1 MNWVRVGLLVLAVAV
16 AVPGVVAAQESDVL
30 TGRVTGD
37 DGRPVA
43 GARVTVMSIE
53 TEISRSVITDGNG
66 RYMVIFPDGGG
77 RYIVR
82 VSFIG
87 MAEVTQAV
95 VRNAEE
101 ELLLTNFTMA
111 PQAIELEAIEVTG
124 LRPPPGQGGSGEQ
137 STGLSQELVNRLPLP
152 DLDPNTLALL
162 AAGVV
167 GTSLDSLSGRMG
179 FSVAGMSDL
188 LNQITLDGV
197 NLGESGLGVPEEG
210 VRATQITT
218 STFDAS
224 RGGFAGGQVSMTTS
238 RGNNRNAGSLSYRLD
253 DDAFQLR
260 SSPTT
265 NAFTRHNLGGSWGGP
280 IVRNRLF
287 YNASFQLSRNTNHRF
302 ALSADDPLAA
312 QRSGVSVDS
321 IGRFL
326 DILNSGYGFP
336 TAGQTGPY
344 DQFNGDIR
352 LQGRIDWNM
361 VQGRGTS
368 QTLSTRFNL
377 NVNDQ
382 DSTRINTLDLAQHG
396 GEQERNNRMVSTTLT
411 SRFGTNWTNAFRLSY
426 SENWNDQLPYIE
438 MPEGQVRVT
447 SDFDDGTR
455 GTRTLTFGGN
465 RNMPQ
470 EAYSRDLLAGNDV
483 SFLLPIGN
491 QLHRLKV
498 GASLEKSRNVNR
510 STDNLFGAF
519 TFNSLEDFEANLP
532 DRYERSLT
540 ERETRTGTINT
551 GLYFGD
557 TWRVSQPLEITLGM
571 RWDHTKF
578 DQAVPYNPAVEQA
591 FGRRTDF
598 TPVATGFSPRAGFS
612 YRLNAQGQAP
622 RSLSGGIGLFAGRA
636 PTNIFSA
643 ALRQTGLP
651 DAEQRLI
658 CIGDA
663 VPVPDWDLYL
673 GDPTAVPVTCAD
685 GGPGTPDVLSSRA
698 PTVTLIDPDQ
708 SMPSSVRIDL
718 GYRTRLPFN
727 LNGNFRYS
735 YSRGFGLWGYTDVNL
750 DTSNSFMLGTEPRT
764 FFGDV
769 SAIVPGTGA
778 VALAGSRVHSAFGN
792 VYDVQSNRASNT
804 HQLSVQASGLL
815 PIRNSTFNLNYTLTF
830 ARDQASGSFG
840 QATTAGDPNIA
851 EWAVSGN
858 DRRHTMNLTLAYPI
872 SQVFEITAITRLSSG
887 QPFTPMVNRDINGD
901 GARNDRA
908 FLFDPAATA
917 DTAIANG
924 MARLIDAV
932 PGSVREC
939 LVSQLGEIADRNS
952 CRNPWTQS
960 LDLRASIRPD
970 LPNVGRRLTISLDG
984 RNVLTGLDQIIN
996 GRNNMKGWGEGQRA
1010 DQNLLEVRG
1019 FDPTT
1024 RSFVYEVNEGFG
1036 QTNRGP
1042 NAFRNAFSLT
1052 VSARLAIGGQPG
1064 LNNRGFGTIAAP
1076 SFGGLGDGGR
1086 GGRGDFGGPGGPGGP
1101 GGGRGFGG
1109 GFGGGMAELLRSG
1122 TEGASVDSLLN
1133 VTLSNPV
1140 AKILGL
1146 GDSLALTE
1154 AQVLTLGLIS
1164 DSLDARLEQR
1174 RAALRPLLENLT
1186 SQAAAR
1192 GEQGRPGG
1200 VAPQALQQIQLEIQ
1214 PQLEGAQRET
1224 REAVASAQRTV
1235 TPEQWQTVPAELRNA
1250 GETPAGGTRGGFNAV
1265 GLIDRMLANP
1275 LPVVLA
1281 LEDTLGLSAK
1291 QVAQIETLSK
1301 ALQGKLDKRR
1311 EDLGRR
1317 FDNAATGQQQGQIF
1331 QQIQPD
1337 IEATRREVQDAL
1349 SAVEKILTPDQWKRL
1364 PERVRNPFQ
1373 QGGGRRGG

>member
-1 MNWVRVGLLVLAVAV
+1 MRWMRFLLFVLAVSI
-16 AVPGVVAAQESDVL
+16 PGRVTAQESDVL
-30 TGRVTGD
+30 TGRIVGQ
-37 DGRPVA
+37 DGKPVA

-53 TEISRSVITDGNG
+53 TEISRSVLTDGNG

-77 RYIVR
+77 RYVVR
-82 VSFIG
+82 VAFIG
-87 MAEVTQAV
+87 MAEITQAV

-124 LRPPPGQGGSGEQ
+124 RRPPPGQGNSGEQ
-137 STGLSQELVNRLPLP
+137 STALSQEMVNRLPLP

-179 FSVAGMSDL
+179 FSVAGMSEL

-210 VRATQITT
+210 VRATQVTT

-238 RGNNRNAGSLSYRLD
+238 RGNNRNAGSLTYRLD
-253 DDAFQLR
+253 DDALQLR

-287 YNASFQLSRNTNHRF
+287 YNASFQFSRNTNHRF

-326 DILNSGYGFP
+326 NILDTGYGFP
-336 TAGQTGPY
+336 TEGQTGAY
-344 DQFNGDIR
+344 DQLNGDLR
-352 LQGRIDWNM
+352 LQGRIDWNAL
-361 VQGRGTS
+361 QGQGTS

-396 GEQERNNRMVSTTLT
+396 GEQDRNNRMVATTLT
-411 SRFGTNWTNAFRLSY
+411 SRFGTKWTNAFRVAY
-426 SENWNDQLPYIE
+426 SESWNDQLPYIE

-470 EAYSRDLLAGNDV
+470 EAYSRELSAQNDA
-483 SFLLPIGN
+483 SFLLPVGG
-491 QLHRLKV
+491 QLHRLKI
-498 GASLEKSRNVNR
+498 GASIEKARNVNR

-519 TFNSLEDFEANLP
+519 TFNSLEDFEANRP
-532 DRYERSLT
+532 ERYERSLT

-557 TWRVSQPLEITLGM
+557 TWRVSQPLEITLGL
-571 RWDHTKF
+571 RWDRTKF
-578 DQAVPYNPAVEQA
+578 DQAVPYNPAVEAA

-598 TPVATGFSPRAGFS
+598 TPVATQFSPRLGFS

-622 RSLSGGIGLFAGRA
+622 KSLSGGIGLFAGRA

-658 CIGDA
+658 CIGEA
-663 VPVPDWDLYL
+663 VPIPDWDLYI
-673 GDPTAVPVTCAD
+673 GDPNAVPTTCAD

-698 PTVTLIDPDQ
+698 PTVTLIDPHQ
-708 SMPSSVRIDL
+708 SMPSSVRFDL
-718 GYRTRLPFN
+718 GYRARLPFN
-727 LNGNFRYS
+727 LNGNFRYQF
-735 YSRGFGLWGYTDVNL
+735 SRGFGLWGYTDINL
-750 DTSNSFMLGTEPRT
+750 DTSNSFMLGNEPRP
-764 FFGDV
+764 FFGDIG
-769 SAIVPGTGA
+769 AIVPGTGA
-778 VALAGSRVHSAFGN
+778 VSLAGSRINSEFGN
-792 VYDVQSNRASNT
+792 VYDVLSNRASNT
-804 HQLSVQASGLL
+804 HQFTVQAGGLL
-815 PIRNSTFNLNYTLTF
+815 PIRNSRFNLNYTLTF

-840 QATTAGDPNIA
+840 QATTSDDPNVA

-858 DRRHTMNLTLAYPI
+858 DRRHNLNLTLSYPI
-872 SQVFEITAITRLSSG
+872 SQSIEITAITRLSSG
-887 QPFTPMVNRDINGD
+887 QPFTPIVNRDINGD

-908 FLFDPAATA
+908 FIFDPATTG
-917 DTAIANG
+917 DSAIANG
-924 MARLIDAV
+924 MARLLDAV

-939 LVSQLGEIADRNS
+939 LESQIGEIAERNS

-960 LDLRASIRPD
+960 LDLRASIRPN
-970 LPNVGRRLTISLDG
+970 LPTVGRRLTLSLDG
-984 RNVLTGLDQIIN
+984 RNVLTGLDQLFH
-996 GRNNMKGWGEGQRA
+996 GRDNMKGWGEGQRA
-1010 DQNLLEVRG
+1010 DANLLEIRG
-1019 FDPTT
+1019 FDPATQ
-1024 RSFVYEVNEGFG
+1024 SFIYEVNEGFG

-1052 VSARLAIGGQPG
+1052 ISARLAIGGQPG
-1064 LNNRGFGTIAAP
+1064 QNDRGFGTIAAP
-1076 SFGGLGDGGR
+1076 SFG
-1086 GGRGDFGGPGGPGGP
+1086 DFGGGGRGGP
-1101 GGGRGFGG
+1101 GGGDFAGRGGPGGAG
-1109 GFGGGMAELLRSG
+1109 GFAMGDLLRG
-1122 TEGASVDSLLN
+1122 GADGANVDSLL
-1133 VTLSNPV
+1133 VATLANPI
-1140 AKILGL
+1140 ARILRL
-1146 GDSLALTE
+1146 KDTLALNE
-1154 AQVLTLGLIS
+1154 QQIRSLTLIS
-1164 DSLDARLEQR
+1164 DTLDAQFVR
-1174 RAALRPLLENLT
+1174 RREALTPLLQNLVAQT
-1186 SQAAAR
+1186 PSAGQQGGRR
-1192 GEQGRPGG
+1192 GEINPESMR
-1200 VAPQALQQIQLEIQ
+1200 QIQLEIQ
-1214 PQLEGAQRET
+1214 PLMSSAQREA
-1224 REAVASAQRTV
+1224 REAVGLAQRELT
-1235 TPEQWQTVPAELRNA
+1235 TEQWDRIPADIRNA
-1250 GETPAGGTRGGFNAV
+1250 GQAPATGRGGFNAV

-1275 LPVVLA
+1275 LPVL
-1281 LEDTLGLSAK
+1281 LELRDTLKFSPE
-1291 QVAQIETLSK
+1291 QIAQIEAISNGLHERLN
-1301 ALQGKLDKRR
+1301 ARR
-1311 EDLGRR
+1311 EALGRR
-1317 FDNAATGQQQGQIF
+1317 FDNAQDGAQQGRLF
-1331 QQIQPD
+1331 QEIQPD
-1337 IEATRREVQDAL
+1337 IEATRKEVGDAL
-1349 SAVEKILTPDQWKRL
+1349 KAVEKILTSEQWKQVPDRI
-1364 PERVRNPFQ
+1364 RNPFQ
-1373 QGGGRRGG
+1373 QGMGGRRGG